1 MAQTFLVSPKIKQK
15 IKYSKNQQ
23 DSLALLKLSNLTL
36 LKEIKNALSTNP
48 FLQYTSLNDSYI
60 DSLMMAEPSIKDDLI
75 SQVNT
80 TRKKINKELCY
91 YIIQSLDEHGFFQEN
106 IDDLL
111 NLFSITS
118 NELDTNLTILH
129 DLEPCGIATKNSF
142 DFMLY
147 QLKSR
152 NEDLAYTLLNTYK
165 EEIENSNIHKII
177 TELNITHDEFI
188 HQMDILR
195 SCTIYPYTSTN
206 TAVQTIVPDLF
217 IHIENDEL
225 DVQLNELINISLV
238 EIDTKQISEEA
249 KAYLRDAKT
258 LVNNLSFRN
267 FNLMLIAN
275 DLFTYQKDYFL
286 YSSPLKKC
294 TLIDVANRTS
304 LHFSTVSRIVN
315 DKYFD
320 YKNKSYPLSVL
331 LCKGISN
338 KSTREIEEAIQS
350 IVMEENPS
358 CPLNDDLLVLALK
371 ERGYDIARRTV
382 SKYRK
387 TLNIPSYKVRAK

>member
-165 EEIENSNIHKII
+165 EEIENSNINKII
-177 TELNITHDEFI
+177 TELNITYDEFI

-206 TAVQTIVPDLF
+206 TSVQTIVPDLF

-294 TLIDVANRTS
+294 TLMDVANRTS

-371 ERGYDIARRTV
+371 ERGYNIARRTV